1 LFRENRNRH
10 ECLDRRADLSGFCHE
25 LLEHCFLNHSLITS
39 DFILQEVREK
49 LVEKFKYSTETADLA
64 VELFSSRMQMVI
76 PLALP
81 TPVSRDADDDNILA
95 TAVAGNCEC
104 IITGD
109 NDLLVLKEFEGI
121 HIFSPRQFA
130 DHEEEL

>member
-1 LFRENRNRH
+1 MRIVVDTNVLIAALISR
-10 ECLDRRADLSGFCHE
+10 GFCHE
-25 LLEHCFLNHSLITS
+25 LLEYCFLNHTLITS

-64 VELFSSRMQMVI
+64 IGLLSSRMQIAI
-76 PLALP
+76 PLALS

-95 TAVAGNCEC
+95 TALAGNCEC

-109 NDLLVLKEFEGI
+109 NDLLVLKEYEGI
-121 HIFSPRQFA
+121 PIFTPREFA
-130 DHEEEL
+130 DHE

>member
-1 LFRENRNRH
+1 MRVVVDTNVLIAALISR
-10 ECLDRRADLSGFCHE
+10 GFCHE
-25 LLEHCFLNHSLITS
+25 LLEHCFLNHTLITS

-76 PLALP
+76 PLALS

-95 TAVAGNCEC
+95 TAVAGDCEC

-109 NDLLVLKEFEGI
+109 NDLLVLKEFDGI
-121 HIFSPRQFA
+121 KIFSPREFA
-130 DHEEEL
+130 DYEEEI